1 MLRRSLDGL
10 CVTDQRRCR
19 GVERAAIVAK
29 NIVIGQRVQE
39 AKVARAKELRREMTP
54 EEKILWQHLRANRLL
69 GLRFRRQQIIDGFI
83 ADFYCHAAGLVV
95 ELDGS
100 SHDQQTE
107 YDAERDRIF
116 SARGLHVL
124 RVRNEEIR
132 QQLRAVLLRI
142 AKLCGGEGTQC
153 LTSLGTETGS
163 SPSSPLE
170 TGTPPRFGEGPGER
184 SP

>member
-1 MLRRSLDGL
+1 VG
-10 CVTDQRRCR
+10 
-19 GVERAAIVAK
+19 RAAKVAR
-29 NIVIGQRVQE
+29 NIVIGQKVQE
-39 AKVARAKELRREMTP
+39 AKVVRAKELRRDMT
-54 EEKILWQHLRANRLL
+54 EEERILWQHLRANRLL
-69 GLRFRRQQIIDGFI
+69 GLRFRRQQVIDGFI

-95 ELDGS
+95 ELDS
-100 SHDQQTE
+100 RSHDQQAE
-107 YDAERDRIF
+107 YDAERDRIV

-142 AKLCGGEGTQC
+142 AGLCGGEPNPGAIPF
-153 LTSLGTETGS
+153 GTEADS
-163 SPSSPLE
+163 YPCSPAE